1 MNYRTFISQ
10 NRQDWKRLENLIHT
24 LQQNKKKWTAGQVE
38 DFQRTYQKVTQH
50 LAFSQTY
57 FPEEESTD
65 YLNTLTS
72 KAHNTL
78 YQEQTSN
85 WKQVKHL
92 FGHTFIHL
100 LREQW
105 AFVIISMCL
114 FLLGGTAAF
123 TAVYQDPMSLYTIL
137 PANIAQN
144 VDPSQIGSDGG
155 VNSPVMSAEILTNN
169 IQVAFL
175 AFAGGVTFGL
185 VTVYVLIFNG
195 IIVGALAALFFTYGK
210 SYDFWAYIVPHGII
224 ELTAIFI
231 AGGAGLLMGFKL
243 WVPGSRTRAYQ
254 LKTNAYRS
262 VLLLIGTLP
271 LFIIAGIIEGYI
283 TPSALPLEAKYAFA
297 ALTVIG
303 LLVYIVLGSRP
314 LKAARG
320 S

>member
-10 NRQDWKRLENLIHT
+10 NRQDWERLENLIHT
-24 LQQNKKKWTAGQVE
+24 LQQNKKKWTARQVE

-92 FGHTFIHL
+92 FGHTFINL

-105 AFVIISMCL
+105 AFVIISMGL

-123 TAVYQDPMSLYTIL
+123 LAVYQDPMSLYTIL
-137 PANIAQN
+137 PDNIAQN
-144 VDPSQIGSDGG
+144 VDPSQIGRGGG

-175 AFAGGVTFGL
+175 AFAGGITFGL
-185 VTVYVLIFNG
+185 LTVYVLIFNG

-283 TPSALPLEAKYAFA
+283 TPSALSLEAKYAFA
-297 ALTVIG
+297 GLTVIG
-303 LLVYIVLGSRP
+303 LLIYILLGSRP
-314 LKAARG
+314 FKAARG